1 MLTNQEIN
9 IILSALTGVNS
20 TTSEAM
26 QAVNIIREKLEWMR
40 PNDEKEPIENGDGT
54 SPTPP
59 AESQTV

>member
-1 MLTNQEIN
+1 MLTNDEIN

-40 PNDEKEPIENGDGT
+40 PNNEKGPIENGGNA
-54 SPTPP
+54 SPP
-59 AESQTV
+59 AGESQTV